1 MVLCS
6 GGTLLPEHLLLDAGP
21 AAKPVGPAVAE
32 APPAAEAPRATEAPP
47 IAEASPDGAPGA
59 AGGGDLRSELDDLE
73 RRRILDA
80 LEQCAGNQTRAAAL
94 LGMPRRTFVARL
106 GAYGIR
112 RPRKKPR

>member
-1 MVLCS
+1 V
-6 GGTLLPEHLLLDAGP
+6 TA
-21 AAKPVGPAVAE
+21 
-32 APPAAEAPRATEAPP
+32 
-47 IAEASPDGAPGA
+47 A
-59 AGGGDLRSELDDLE
+59 AGGSDLRSELDDLE